1 MITVAAHIPGTFV
14 LQPYASTSPQVSMR
28 HATQEQRQPLR
39 RSALIAG
46 ILIALLCMFALA
58 WRFLPLD
65 GWLAG
70 ERLYGISAQMRS
82 DPLAPIYVIAFYTL
96 SGLLAFPVII
106 LIPATAMIFG
116 PLLGLLYSLCGLMAN
131 ASALYALGHLL
142 GRDTIHHYAG
152 NRLQQISGRL
162 ARHGFVTVAMLR
174 LLPVAPFFLINLISG
189 ASAINF
195 RTYTA
200 ATVTGISPALIV
212 MTLAGTQLRSTMGN
226 PVPGQI
232 IACALTALALV
243 IAGRWLS
250 RKAMKRT
257 IR

>member
-1 MITVAAHIPGTFV
+1 MKHISPVHSKPSRRVA
-14 LQPYASTSPQVSMR
+14 L
-28 HATQEQRQPLR
+28 L
-39 RSALIAG
+39 AG
-46 ILIALLCMFALA
+46 IFITLLCVLALA
-58 WRFLPLD
+58 WRYLPLD
-65 GWLAG
+65 SWLSR
-70 ERLYGISAQMRS
+70 ENLYGISAQLRS

-116 PLLGLLYSLCGLMAN
+116 PLPGLLYSLCGLVAN
-131 ASALYALGHLL
+131 ASMLYAVGHLL
-142 GRDTIHHYAG
+142 GRETLHHYAG
-152 NRLQQISGRL
+152 KRVRQISGRL
-162 ARHGFVTVAMLR
+162 AQQGFVTVALLR

-212 MTLAGTQLRSTMGN
+212 MTLAGTQLKSTLGN

-232 IACALTALALV
+232 IACALTVLALL
-243 IAGRWLS
+243 IPGRWLS

-257 IR
+257 FR

>member
-1 MITVAAHIPGTFV
+1 MKHISPVHSKPSRRAA
-14 LQPYASTSPQVSMR
+14 L
-28 HATQEQRQPLR
+28 L
-39 RSALIAG
+39 AG
-46 ILIALLCMFALA
+46 IFITLLCVFALA

-65 GWLAG
+65 SWLAG
-70 ERLYGISAQMRS
+70 ERLYGISAQLRS

-116 PLLGLLYSLCGLMAN
+116 PLPGLLYSLCGLMTN

-142 GRDTIHHYAG
+142 GRDTLHHYAG

-162 ARHGFVTVAMLR
+162 AQQGFVTVALLR

-212 MTLAGTQLRSTMGN
+212 MTLAGTQLKSTLGN

-232 IACALTALALV
+232 IACALTALALL

-257 IR
+257 FR

>member
-1 MITVAAHIPGTFV
+1 MKHISPVHSKPSRRVA
-14 LQPYASTSPQVSMR
+14 L
-28 HATQEQRQPLR
+28 L
-39 RSALIAG
+39 AG
-46 ILIALLCMFALA
+46 ISITLLCVLALA
-58 WRFLPLD
+58 WRYLPLD
-65 GWLAG
+65 SWLSR
-70 ERLYGISAQMRS
+70 ENLYGISAQLRS
-82 DPLAPIYVIAFYTL
+82 DPLAPLYVVAFYTL
-96 SGLLAFPVII
+96 SGLLAFPVIV

-116 PLLGLLYSLCGLMAN
+116 PLPGLLYSLCGLMAN
-131 ASALYALGHLL
+131 ASVLYALGHLL
-142 GRDTIHHYAG
+142 GRDTLHHYAG
-152 NRLQQISGRL
+152 KRLQQISGRL

-189 ASAINF
+189 ASSINF

-212 MTLAGTQLRSTMGN
+212 MTLAGTQIKSTLGN

-232 IACALTALALV
+232 IACALTVLALL

-257 IR
+257 FR